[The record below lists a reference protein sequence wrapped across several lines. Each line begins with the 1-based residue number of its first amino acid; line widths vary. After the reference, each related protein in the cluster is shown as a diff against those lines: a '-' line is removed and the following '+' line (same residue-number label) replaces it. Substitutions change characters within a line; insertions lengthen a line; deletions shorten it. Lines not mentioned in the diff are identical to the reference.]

1 MSTTSSNVHPEPIIT
16 VIDVTDKNAKDVGV
30 ELFEQD
36 LVKLDNVPM
45 CAQRIIFRLASLVLV
60 YHSSNVRLRT
70 CTKISPESIVFSVFG
85 PYATGTVNGLSIR
98 SGLVLAAAPENEAR
112 FVVNNGWES
121 VAIFIPKQEF
131 MEHIS
136 IRQMNCGFKEHEG
149 IQLLDIEPSKTEK
162 LFELGKQLIHK
173 AVAQPDLF
181 KNKSAEQTFSKVE
194 IIETLL
200 ATVFSAS
207 TLALSK
213 DEKNRQKQF
222 AIVKATE
229 QYILEHAGADLYVTD
244 LCKAADVSE
253 RTLEYAV
260 KEIIGLTPIAY
271 IKKIRLHLLHQS
283 LLHANPET
291 TTVSD
296 EAQRWGFWHFS
307 ELSKAYKSY
316 FHELPS
322 ETLSHYAHDKN

>member
-1 MSTTSSNVHPEPIIT
+1 MSTTSPNFHPEPIIT

-36 LVKLDNVPM
+36 LIKLDDAPM

-70 CTKISPESIVFSVFG
+70 CTNISPESIVYSVFG
-85 PYATGTVNGLSIR
+85 PYATGTVNGLPIR
-98 SGLVLAAAPENEAR
+98 SGTILAAAPESEAR
-112 FVVNNGWES
+112 LVVNNGWES
-121 VAIFIPKQEF
+121 VAFFIPRQEI

-136 IRQMNCGFKEHEG
+136 IRQIDCGLKKHEA
-149 IQLLDIEPSKTEK
+149 IQLLDIDPSKTER
-162 LFELGKQLIHK
+162 LFELGKRLIHK

-181 KNKSAEQTFSKVE
+181 KNKSSEQTFAKLE

-200 ATVFSAS
+200 NTIFPTNAL
-207 TLALSK
+207 TLPK
-213 DEKNRQKQF
+213 DEQSRKKQF

-253 RTLEYAV
+253 RTLEYAF

-307 ELSKAYKSY
+307 ELSKAYKNY

-322 ETLSHYAHDKN
+322 ETLSDHPQDKN